1 MNEPTPTS
9 NTERASQKKFPI
21 SISIRNIL
29 FCLCWLV
36 LCITGLYL
44 PGFLF
49 HFLPVLL
56 LLIFDEL
63 GLKKPALV
71 TAAIPFVYY
80 CWTSFRSLTFFTSLL
95 PLLCF
100 LLLAFAEALPILFL
114 LFQKRLN
121 AWLWVAIP
129 FVCFLLL
136 FLLGWGASSLL
147 LYCFLFAKGTFLDRS
162 IAELNAIGIHASSSS
177 APAAYSYL
185 DEYKK
190 NMKK

>member
-162 IAELNAIGIHASSSS
+162 IVEFNAVGFRSSSA

>member
-49 HFLPVLL
+49 HFLPFLL

-71 TAAIPFVYY
+71 AAAIPFVF
-80 CWTSFRSLTFFTSLL
+80 SFRVVSFTSLL
-95 PLLCF
+95 SLLCS
-100 LLLAFAEALPILFL
+100 LLLLFAEALPILYL

-121 AWLWVAIP
+121 AWLWVAAP

-147 LYCFLFAKGTFLDRS
+147 LYCFLFTKGTFLDRS

-190 NMKK
+190 NIKK